1 MRQHTITVPFCGEG
15 AGTEDLTWGQWG
27 VWRAMQGFSSPFMVG
42 GTMKLED
49 GTTLDHLRHV
59 LAFIMG
65 RHESLRTRIRTDSEG
80 RPTQVL
86 SESGEVGLEVYDLD
100 DGEDAA
106 EQAEAVRARY
116 EFEPFDIARDWPVR
130 MAVLRKDG
138 VPDHFVAMYPHMV
151 IDAFGF
157 EALVGDL
164 VNLDRE
170 TGRTLGPRVGVQP
183 MELARKQRTPAAT
196 RAGDASLRF
205 WEHWLRQ
212 IPIRRFNGPH
222 PEQDPRWWDA
232 TYDSRAAQL
241 AVTAVSTRTGLGS
254 GPVLLA
260 AYAVA
265 LARVTGVTPSVIRM
279 VVSNRFRP
287 GFGSSV
293 SVVAQPGLCVID
305 VGDCLFDEAVQRAWQ
320 AQIATGKNSYYDP
333 RRLADL
339 RERVEKDRGAAL
351 DLTCY
356 FNDRRRAPSG
366 AATGA
371 DAGTDT
377 GTGTDTDTD
386 TDTEARAADE
396 AAPTAEQMWDAL
408 PLSRLSW
415 GIRSNSP
422 DVKAYLDV
430 NASPDTVNLT
440 LRADTQSVSPGEQVA
455 ILRTMEE
462 LLLHAAFDPGYRTGV
477 AAP

>member
-1 MRQHTITVPFCGEG
+1 MRQHTIMVPFAGEG
-15 AGTEDLTWGQWG
+15 SGTEDLTWAQWG
-27 VWRAMQGFSSPFMVG
+27 VWRAMQGFDSPFMVG
-42 GTMKLED
+42 GTMKLEE
-49 GTTLDHLRHV
+49 GTTLDHLRHL
-59 LAFIMG
+59 LAFIVS
-65 RHESLRTRIRTDSEG
+65 RHESLRTRIRTGPDG
-80 RPTQVL
+80 QPRQVL
-86 SESGEVGLEVYDLD
+86 AESGEIGLEVYDLD

-106 EQAEAVRARY
+106 EQAEAIRARY
-116 EFEPFDIARDWPVR
+116 EFEPFDIAQDWPVR
-130 MAVLRKDG
+130 MAVLCRDG

-157 EALVGDL
+157 DALVGDL
-164 VNLDRE
+164 VHLDRE
-170 TGRTLGPRVGVQP
+170 TGAALGPREGVQP
-183 MELARKQRTPAAT
+183 MELARKQRAPAAA

-232 TYDSRAAQL
+232 TYDSRAAHL
-241 AVTAVSTRTGLGS
+241 AVTAVSARTGLGS

-265 LARVTGVTPSVIRM
+265 MARVTGVTPSVIRM

-287 GFGSSV
+287 GFGRSV
-293 SVVAQPGLCVID
+293 SVLAQPGLCVID
-305 VGDCLFDEAVQRAWQ
+305 VGDCPFDEAVRQAWQ
-320 AQIATGKNSYYDP
+320 AQLATGKNSYYDP
-333 RRLADL
+333 RRLVEL
-339 RERVEKDRGAAL
+339 RERVEKERGAAL

-366 AATGA
+366 AAA
-371 DAGTDT
+371 DPGEEDGDRAEAG
-377 GTGTDTDTD
+377 
-386 TDTEARAADE
+386 

-408 PLSRLSW
+408 PLSRLTW

-422 DVKAYLDV
+422 DVRAYLDV

-440 LRADTQSVSPGEQVA
+440 LRADTQSVSPGEQIR

-462 LLLHAAFDPGYRTGV
+462 LLLQAAFDPGYRTGV
-477 AAP
+477 PQTENSPSPQG